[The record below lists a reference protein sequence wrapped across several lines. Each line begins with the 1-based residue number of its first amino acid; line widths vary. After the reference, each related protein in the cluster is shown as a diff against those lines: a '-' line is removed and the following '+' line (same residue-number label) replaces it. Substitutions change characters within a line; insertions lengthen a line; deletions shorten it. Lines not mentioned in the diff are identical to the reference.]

1 MQDVVINNIDFGTMS
16 QTNSL
21 HGLTPYKIKLTMIL
35 SILFFLFLLTAV
47 FLITIGICIGIANL
61 MMLFIP
67 SLTYV
72 DVLTPSAIISTI
84 FIISFGVIVKA
95 FFNSMYPIDS
105 SEYETMDQIENII
118 KKDNSR
124 NKSKQNK

>member
-1 MQDVVINNIDFGTMS
+1 
-16 QTNSL
+16 
-21 HGLTPYKIKLTMIL
+21 MIL
-35 SILFFLFLLTAV
+35 SLFFFLFLLIAV

-84 FIISFGVIVKA
+84 FIMSFGVIVKA

-105 SEYETMDQIENII
+105 SEYETRDQIENII